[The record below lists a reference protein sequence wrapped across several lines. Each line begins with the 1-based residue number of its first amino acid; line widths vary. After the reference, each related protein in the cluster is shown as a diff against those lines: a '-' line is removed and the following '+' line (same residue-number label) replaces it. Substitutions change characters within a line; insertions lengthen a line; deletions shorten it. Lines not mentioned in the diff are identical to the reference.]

1 MTTLKAALGG
11 VRPPGL
17 YRFAARTAPATVRRT
32 VESLGWRF
40 FYLDG
45 DHITNKASFLDAAAQ
60 AMAFPSY
67 FGHNW
72 DAFEDM
78 INDLSW
84 AAAPGYVLLYDH
96 AAPFALAA
104 PGDFLTALDILRT
117 ASGRWRT
124 DGTPFY
130 ALVRGSDIDAP
141 SLTA

>member
-32 VESLGWRF
+32 TESLGWRF

-45 DHITNKASFLDAAAQ
+45 ATIADKAAFLDAAAQ
-60 AMAFPSY
+60 AMAFPDY
-67 FGHNW
+67 FGRNW

-78 INDLSW
+78 VNDLSW

-96 AAPFALAA
+96 AAPLALDA
-104 PGDFLTALDILRT
+104 PQDFLTALDILRT
-117 ASGRWRT
+117 ATARWQAA
-124 DGTPFY
+124 GIPFY
-130 ALVRGSDIDAP
+130 ALVRGRDIDAP
-141 SLTA
+141 VL